1 MGVEKILKSE
11 SIETGLTLSV
21 GRGFK
26 FLLRRDHDETGFQS
40 YIVENLAR
48 KESLR
53 IPRFLFELFRAT
65 FKSLVHSR
73 EAADETVEF
82 KGKIKFRMDLSNAG
96 IRVEAIDT
104 HEGASGSL
112 TMTLEAAKALD
123 ELFYDQR
130 LRHGSDV
137 LGRILAYHRL
147 FKFTFAEG
155 SESLNSGLALRT
167 DVLTQVE
174 PYVPPVGRRAGQG
187 VKLANGDQG
196 TPREPRRSV
205 GKGDD
210 NGELRTF
217 KSRLGERV
225 VDKAWAVDY
234 QALFGSSAQRSAE
247 RQPKANVGDGA
258 RKESAAR
265 HVWSLPLLSTEVKNM
280 RGKTLRCEL
289 AADDVQQMRDVFLGG
304 SETEYFLG
312 IEIIDAIF
320 KSASGQLKTLRFPL
334 YYTPVHL
341 TESGRQILLTG
352 ADGARIYLNHLA
364 LATMVESFSDESN
377 LEAAV
382 DQFFKTLLAQKV
394 EHEGRF
400 GRIYLSRELPV
411 AEDIFLRSRE
421 IILGQ
426 PGENGKGGLFSAMNI
441 IGAECDTES
450 VAIYKSSKTAGAL
463 QKSLELDLEMM
474 QDLADRSPE
483 KFAKTLPGRFLSTSH
498 KDVTKSGKAFCERPL
513 TPYFRPQSTRRLM
526 DKLNAHDVVLL
537 EGPPGT
543 GKTFT
548 IMNLLIHAV
557 CSGQRILIVSDQE
570 AALHALNEK
579 IVEYLGTGEKIHG
592 SDPVVLWKRA
602 SQLVDRLSGGHTDLS
617 LWCRTIEECLGL
629 NSAREIHGSALSTAP
644 DPKSIERIDARI
656 EKIKRTIGQVMDAR
670 IGPRTDIRQRVS
682 PKRGHATTVADIDA
696 FVDFLRFMGGRSET
710 TRSSKEA
717 RALVREFVIGREYL
731 GKLKD
736 QELYEIFMI
745 SDNTTQEQIKYL
757 EQAEQTIS
765 SLLKMRPK
773 SIEDLG
779 RVIGS
784 PGESRVNRHLFDIWS
799 RIFPEGEGGLKKAV
813 RMVKSMIQHPGKPHL
828 TTLQSIIRG
837 QIKILRA
844 QKSFAKGVWRQ
855 LQVIHEALGPE
866 YKGALPLSL
875 EVCRFATTSSFT
887 FGHAVDR
894 MPSVQELLEEL
905 QALDHQ
911 RSEMVR
917 ALFIARLADI
927 VTAAQASKEGQSNAL
942 TAIGGML
949 HGLKGQDS
957 LEAASGA
964 WRELQDKLFETFP
977 IWLVRKQA
985 VSFLFPCKP
994 RVFDLVIVDEATQ
1007 CRVDD
1012 ALPLMLRARKFMVV
1026 GDDKQTVLAKDSV
1039 IDDYLFAEFNLDEH
1053 LRSTQARGIKGG
1065 GSHIFGLVK
1074 GIKEASVMLDEHY
1087 RCPPDIIEYSNRYV
1101 YNSELRIMQWRR
1113 GGESAA
1119 MSIDWSERQRPDS
1132 ERQEN
1137 GQFKGIETD
1146 MVDRY
1151 LEWVAGK
1158 VKDIEKETGRRLNME
1173 TDVALVYFLLKNEP
1187 YIKSRKTA
1195 WLEKLGRGND
1205 VLDGAGAALQGKE
1218 RPYIFYLWDMN
1229 RGNMMA
1235 FRQGDDPDKRKGE
1248 LNVLMSRPK
1257 KKAFHYLHKR
1267 FDELDHEKASISDFL
1282 WRAWKRQED
1291 GEKKQEFTERKKVPG
1306 PDYFPWRR
1314 SSGHLMKAV
1323 LDHVLAKSSGTV
1335 GQSSTQTGVVVGDPR
1350 YKMDLVIGA
1359 KSQKSAS
1366 IGVVD
1371 LCGFDWHEHC
1381 ADDIVDY
1388 YFQLCRAEP
1397 KVKPV
1402 FMFMHEIA
1410 DQRSRGFGRLNQ
1422 LLLSQ
1427 KKGS

>member
-1 MGVEKILKSE
+1 MGVDKLLKSE

-26 FLLRRDHDETGFQS
+26 FMIRRDHDDTGFQS
-40 YIVENLAR
+40 YTIDNAAR

-53 IPRFLFELFRAT
+53 IPRFLFELFRAS
-65 FKSLVHSR
+65 FRSLVLSR
-73 EAADETVEF
+73 DAADDTVEF
-82 KGKIKFRMDLSNAG
+82 KGKIKFRLEISQAG
-96 IRVEAIDT
+96 VRVEAADG
-104 HEGASGSL
+104 HEGAAGFL
-112 TMTLEAAKALD
+112 TMTIEAARSLEGLLHD
-123 ELFYDQR
+123 PR

-167 DVLTQVE
+167 DVLSQVE
-174 PYVPPVGRRAGQG
+174 TYVPPVGRRAGQG
-187 VKLANGDQG
+187 IKLRPEDHES
-196 TPREPRRSV
+196 PKEPRRSL
-205 GKGDD
+205 GKGEAPTD
-210 NGELRTF
+210 LKTF
-217 KSRLGERV
+217 KSRLGERS

-234 QALFGSSAQRSAE
+234 QALFGASDQKSAD
-247 RQPKANVGDGA
+247 RQPKANASDNG
-258 RKESAAR
+258 RKDTAHK
-265 HVWSLPLLSTEVKNM
+265 HVWPLPLLATEVKNM
-280 RGKTLRCEL
+280 RAKTLRCEL
-289 AADDVQQMRDVFLGG
+289 TAEDIQHMRDVFLGG

-312 IEIIDAIF
+312 FEIIDVIF
-320 KSASGQLKTLRFPL
+320 KSSGGQLKTFRFPL
-334 YYTPVHL
+334 YYTPVNL
-341 TESGRQILLTG
+341 TESGRQILLSG

-364 LATMVESFSDESN
+364 LATLVESFSDDSN

-382 DQFFKTLLAQKV
+382 DQFFRTLLAQKV
-394 EHEGRF
+394 EHDGRF
-400 GRIYLSRELPV
+400 GRIYLSRELPM
-411 AEDIFLRSRE
+411 AEEIFLRSRE
-421 IILGQ
+421 IILGH

-441 IGAECDTES
+441 IGAECDTET
-450 VAIYKSSKTAGAL
+450 VAVYKSSKTVGAL

-498 KDVTKSGKAFCERPL
+498 KDVTKSVKPFCDRPL

-579 IVEYLGTGEKIHG
+579 IEEYLGSGIKTHG
-592 SDPVVLWKRA
+592 SDPVALWKRA
-602 SQLVDRLSGGHTDLS
+602 IQLVDRLNGGHADLS
-617 LWCRTIEECLGL
+617 IWARTIEECLGL
-629 NSAREIHGSALSTAP
+629 TSAREVHGNAVCEAP
-644 DPKSIERIDARI
+644 DLKAIERLDARI
-656 EKIKRTIGQVMDAR
+656 DKIKRTISQVMDAR

-682 PKRGHATTVADIDA
+682 PKRGHATTVDDIDA
-696 FVDFLRFMGGRSET
+696 FVEFLRFMGGRSET
-710 TRSSKEA
+710 TKSSKEA
-717 RALVREFVIGREYL
+717 RALAREFVISREYL
-731 GKLKD
+731 GHFGD
-736 QELYEIFMI
+736 RDLYEIFGI
-745 SDNTTQEQIKYL
+745 PDVATAEQVRYL
-757 EQAEQTIS
+757 EQAEKTII
-765 SLLKMRPK
+765 SLLKLRPK
-773 SIEDLG
+773 SMEELG
-779 RVIGS
+779 RMIGS
-784 PGESRVNRHLFDIWS
+784 PGDSRVNRHLFDIWS
-799 RIFPEGEGGLKKAV
+799 KIFPVGDSGLKQAI
-813 RMVKSMIQHPGKPHL
+813 RMVKSLIQHPGKSHL
-828 TTLQSIIRG
+828 VTLQGIIKT
-837 QIKILRA
+837 QIKILKG
-844 QKSFAKGVWRQ
+844 QKAFAKGVWRQ
-855 LQVIHEALGPE
+855 LQVIHEALGPD
-866 YKGALPLSL
+866 YKGAMPLSL

-905 QALDHQ
+905 NALDQQ
-911 RSEMVR
+911 RGDMVR
-917 ALFIARLADI
+917 ALFIAKLAVI
-927 VTAAQASKEGQSNAL
+927 VSSSQAAKDGQSNAL
-942 TAIGGML
+942 TAIAGML
-949 HGLKGQDS
+949 HGLKGQEN
-957 LEAASGA
+957 LEAASGV
-964 WRELQDKLFETFP
+964 WRELQEKLFETFP
-977 IWLVRKQA
+977 IWMVRKQA

-994 RVFDLVIVDEATQ
+994 RIFDLVIVDEATQ

-1101 YNSELRIMQWRR
+1101 YNSELRVMQWRR
-1113 GGESAA
+1113 AGESPA
-1119 MSIDWSERQRPDS
+1119 MMVDWSERQHPDS
-1132 ERQEN
+1132 ERQES
-1137 GQFKGIETD
+1137 GQYKGIETD

-1151 LEWVAGK
+1151 LTWVSAK
-1158 VKDIEKETGRRLNME
+1158 IKELEKETGRRINTE
-1173 TDVALVYFLLKNEP
+1173 TDIALVYFLLKNEP
-1187 YIKSRKTA
+1187 YIKARKQE
-1195 WLEKLGRGND
+1195 WLEKLGRGSD

-1257 KKAFHYLHKR
+1257 KRAFHYLHKR

-1282 WRAWKRQED
+1282 WRAWKRQDE
-1291 GEKKQEFTERKKVPG
+1291 GEKKQEFIERKKVPG
-1306 PDYFPWRR
+1306 AEYFPWRR

-1323 LDHVLAKSSGTV
+1323 LDHVFAKASDTV
-1335 GQSSTQTGVVVGDPR
+1335 GRSNTQTGVVVGDPR
-1350 YKMDLVIGA
+1350 YKIDLVIGGKNV
-1359 KSQKSAS
+1359 KSPS

-1388 YFQLCRAEP
+1388 YFQLSRAEP
-1397 KVKPV
+1397 KVTPV
-1402 FMFMHEIA
+1402 FMFMHELA
-1410 DQRSRGFGRLNQ
+1410 DPRSRGFGRLHK
-1422 LLLSQ
+1422 LLVSH
-1427 KKGS
+1427 KKSM

>member
-1 MGVEKILKSE
+1 MKSE

-26 FLLRRDHDETGFQS
+26 FSIRRDHDDTGFQS
-40 YIVENLAR
+40 YLIENSAR

-53 IPRFLFELFRAT
+53 IPRFLFELFRAS
-65 FKSLVHSR
+65 FRSLLNSR
-73 EAADETVEF
+73 EAGDDTVEF
-82 KGKIKFRMDLSNAG
+82 KGKIKFRMEMSPG
-96 IRVEAIDT
+96 GFRIDAEDG
-104 HEGASGSL
+104 HDGASGFL
-112 TMTLEAAKALD
+112 MMTIDAARALD
-123 ELFYDQR
+123 GFLHDPR

-155 SESLNSGLALRT
+155 SESLSSGLALRT
-167 DVLTQVE
+167 DVLSQVE
-174 PYVPPVGRRAGQG
+174 SYVPPVGRRAGQAI
-187 VKLANGDQG
+187 KLSQG
-196 TPREPRRSV
+196 NEESTKEIRRGIGKNEPAADLKS
-205 GKGDD
+205 
-210 NGELRTF
+210 F
-217 KSRLGERV
+217 KSRLGERS

-234 QALFGSSAQRSAE
+234 QALFGASDQKSAD
-247 RQPKANVGDGA
+247 RQPKANVSDQGKKDSGA
-258 RKESAAR
+258 K
-265 HVWSLPLLSTEVKNM
+265 HVWPLPLLATEVKHM

-289 AADDVQQMRDVFLGG
+289 SAEDIQQMRDVFLGG
-304 SETEYFLG
+304 GETEYFLG
-312 IEIIDAIF
+312 FEIIDVIF
-320 KSASGQLKTLRFPL
+320 KASSGQLKTFRFPL

-341 TESGRQILLTG
+341 TESGRQILLAG
-352 ADGARIYLNHLA
+352 AEGARIYLNHLA
-364 LATMVESFSDESN
+364 LATLVESFSGDAN

-382 DQFFKTLLAQKV
+382 DHFFKTLLAQKI
-394 EHEGRF
+394 EHDGRL

-411 AEDIFLRSRE
+411 SEDIFLRSRE
-421 IILGQ
+421 IILGH
-426 PGENGKGGLFSAMNI
+426 PGENGKGGLFAVMNI

-450 VAIYKSSKTAGAL
+450 VAVYKSSKTVGAL

-474 QDLADRSPE
+474 QDLADRTPE

-498 KDVTKSGKAFCERPL
+498 KDVTKSMKPFCDRPL

-579 IVEYLGTGEKIHG
+579 IEEYLRTASKIHG
-592 SDPVVLWKRA
+592 IDPIALWKRA
-602 SQLVDRLSGGHTDLS
+602 TQLVDRLNGGHTDLS
-617 LWCRTIEECLGL
+617 LWSRTIEECLGL
-629 NSAREIHGSALSTAP
+629 TSAREVYGTALSHAP
-644 DPKSIERIDARI
+644 DLKSLERIDARI
-656 EKIKRTIGQVMDAR
+656 DKIKRMIGQVMDAR

-682 PKRGHATTVADIDA
+682 PKRGHATTVDDIDA
-696 FVDFLRFMGGRSET
+696 FVEFLRFMGGRSET
-710 TRSSKEA
+710 TKSSKEA
-717 RALVREFVIGREYL
+717 RSLVREFVIGREYL
-731 GKLKD
+731 GQFGDKD
-736 QELYEIFMI
+736 LYEIFMI
-745 SDNTTQEQIKYL
+745 PESVTIDQVRYL
-757 EQAEQTIS
+757 EQAEKTIL
-765 SLLKMRPK
+765 SLMKMRPK
-773 SIEDLG
+773 SMEELG

-784 PGESRVNRHLFDIWS
+784 PGDSRVNRHLFDIWS
-799 RIFPEGEGGLKKAV
+799 KIFPVGETGFKQAL
-813 RMVKSMIQHPGKPHL
+813 RMVRSFIQHPGRHHL
-828 TTLQSIIRG
+828 STLHSIIKT
-837 QIKILRA
+837 QLKVLKS
-844 QKSFAKGVWRQ
+844 QKAFAKGVWRQ
-855 LQVIHEALGPE
+855 LQVIHEALAPD
-866 YKGALPLSL
+866 YKGVVPLSL

-905 QALDHQ
+905 KALDQQ
-911 RSEMVR
+911 RGETVR
-917 ALFIARLADI
+917 ALFIARLSGI
-927 VTAAQASKEGQSNAL
+927 VTAAQAAKEGHSNAL
-942 TAIGGML
+942 TAIAGML
-949 HGLKGQDS
+949 HGLKGHEN
-957 LEAASGA
+957 LEAATGV

-977 IWLVRKQA
+977 IWMVRKQA

-994 RVFDLVIVDEATQ
+994 RIFDLVIVDEATQ

-1101 YNSELRIMQWRR
+1101 YNSELRVMQWRR
-1113 GGESAA
+1113 SGESQA
-1119 MSIDWSERQRPDS
+1119 MTIDWSERLQPDS
-1132 ERQEN
+1132 DRQEG

-1151 LEWVAGK
+1151 LAWVAAK
-1158 VKDIEKETGRRLNME
+1158 IKDIEKETGRRINTE

-1187 YIKSRKTA
+1187 YIKARKQD
-1195 WLEKLGRGND
+1195 WLQKLGRGRD

-1229 RGNMMA
+1229 RGNAMA

-1282 WRAWKRQED
+1282 WRTWKRQEA
-1291 GEKKQEFTERKKVPG
+1291 GEKKLEFMERKKVPG
-1306 PDYFPWRR
+1306 PEYFPWRR

-1323 LDHVLAKSSGTV
+1323 LDHVLAKSSESIGR
-1335 GQSSTQTGVVVGDPR
+1335 GYTQTGVVVGDPR
-1350 YKMDLVIGA
+1350 YKIDLVLGGGSN
-1359 KSQKSAS
+1359 KSPSL
-1366 IGVVD
+1366 GVVD
-1371 LCGFDWHEHC
+1371 LCGFDWHENC
-1381 ADDIVDY
+1381 AEDIVDY
-1388 YFQLCRAEP
+1388 YFQLTRAEP
-1397 KVKPV
+1397 KVAPV
-1402 FMFMHEIA
+1402 FVFMHELA
-1410 DQRSRGFGRLNQ
+1410 DPRSRGFGRLHK
-1422 LLLSQ
+1422 LLVAL
-1427 KKGS
+1427 KKGP